1 VRWLRPRITVPVL
14 VLGVLAAVCGWLFVG
29 YNLAMAEFQTE
40 GCVSATGKIDPA
52 CARKGKLPPDW
63 QFYLAAGFCLG
74 GVGLAV
80 VGAGGLVVGLVRST
94 KAATDSQTHPP
105 VA

>member
-1 VRWLRPRITVPVL
+1 MIPIL

-29 YNLAMAEFQTE
+29 YNIAAAEFQAE

-52 CARKGKLPPDW
+52 CAGKPPPDW
-63 QFYLAAGFCLG
+63 LFYLGAGFCLG

-80 VGAGGLVVGLVRST
+80 VGAGGLVLGLVRST
-94 KAATDSQTHPP
+94 KAATDTEKRLPGQPGQEQ
-105 VA
+105 